1 MGIINFVKGGV
12 KELAIARPDEA
23 KGDIVYKHP
32 DQTIPMKA
40 QLTVDA
46 DELALFFKDGKFVG
60 QFGPGRHTLDAQN
73 IPFLGQLVDKFTG
86 GNVFIS
92 EVFFVNTREMTDV
105 KFGGQIGKVRDVQSG
120 LLVQMMVHG
129 TFSARVL
136 DPPRLVIGLVG
147 LQKHQ
152 GNLFLQW
159 FRDQVLK
166 VIKDDIAEL
175 CVKKKWPLTDVVS
188 GAYTEEIETETLGG
202 LRHHVEPYGLEIVRF
217 GNFNI
222 AMGEEDEERLNKF
235 YERASYVNMTGG
247 LQGYQQLAQ
256 AEMMMNAGEGMKHG
270 GGGGA
275 DSGLAGAGLGLGLG
289 MAAQMMNNMNQG
301 RAGGAGG
308 AGGGTQPQPNLPP
321 TGAPQGATVLCPSC
335 NQNVAAGKF
344 CAECGKALPAAG
356 PRHCTSCGAALAGK
370 FCAECGTA
378 APA

>member
-12 KELAIARPDEA
+12 RELAIARPDAA
-23 KGDIVYKHP
+23 KGEIIYKHP

-46 DELALFFKDGKFVG
+46 DELALFFKDGVLVG

-73 IPFLGQLVDKFTG
+73 IPFLGQLIDKFTG
-86 GNVFIS
+86 GNVFLA
-92 EVFFVNTREMTDV
+92 EVFFVSTREMTDV

-147 LQKHQ
+147 LQKQQ
-152 GNLFLQW
+152 GNQFLQW

-188 GAYTEEIETETLGG
+188 GAYTEEIETEALGG
-202 LRHHVEPYGLEIVRF
+202 LRVHVEGYGLEVVRF
-217 GNFNI
+217 GNFHI
-222 AMGEEDEERLNKF
+222 AMGPEDEERLNKF

-247 LQGYQQLAQ
+247 LAGYQQLAQ
-256 AEMMMNAGEGMKHG
+256 AEMMMKAGEGMARG
-270 GGGGA
+270 GGGDGGA
-275 DSGLAGAGLGLGLG
+275 GLGGAGLGLGLG
-289 MAAQMMNNMNQG
+289 MAAQMMGTMQQG
-301 RAGGAGG
+301 RGGQA
-308 AGGGTQPQPNLPP
+308 
-321 TGAPQGATVLCPSC
+321 GAPQTPQTTMGQVTCPSC
-335 NQNVAAGKF
+335 NQSVAPGKF
-344 CAECGKALPAAG
+344 CAECGKPMAVAG
-356 PRHCTSCGAALAGK
+356 PRFCTGCGKPLAGK

>member
-1 MGIINFVKGGV
+1 MGIIDFVKGGV

-40 QLTVDA
+40 QLTVDS
-46 DELALFFKDGKFVG
+46 DELALFFKDGVFVG
-60 QFGPGRHTLDAQN
+60 QFGPGRHTLDASN
-73 IPFLGQLVDKFTG
+73 IPFLGQLIDRFTG
-86 GNVFIS
+86 GNVFLA

-136 DPPRLVIGLVG
+136 DPPKLVIGLVG

-175 CVKKKWPLTDVVS
+175 CVIKKWPLPDVVS
-188 GAYTEEIETETLGG
+188 GAYTEEIEQEALGG
-202 LRHHVEPYGLEIVRF
+202 LRKHVEPYGLEVVRF
-217 GNFNI
+217 GNFHI
-222 AMGEEDEERLNKF
+222 AMGEQDEERLNKF
-235 YERASYVNMTGG
+235 YERASYVNMAGG
-247 LQGYQQLAQ
+247 LAGYQQLAQ
-256 AEMMMNAGEGMKHG
+256 AELMMGAGEGMAKG
-270 GGGGA
+270 GGGGDGGA
-275 DSGLAGAGLGLGLG
+275 GLAGAGLGLGLG
-289 MAAQMMNNMNQG
+289 MAAQMMGNMQG
-301 RAGGAGG
+301 ARAPGA
-308 AGGGTQPQPNLPP
+308 ATPQTPP
-321 TGAPQGATVLCPSC
+321 TTHGKVTCGECNATVAP
-335 NQNVAAGKF
+335 GKF
-344 CAECGKALPAAG
+344 CAECGKPLAAAG
-356 PRHCTSCGAALAGK
+356 PKFCSSCGVPLAGK
-370 FCAECGTA
+370 FCAECGTP

>member
-23 KGDIVYKHP
+23 KGDIIYKHP

-46 DELALFFKDGKFVG
+46 DELALFFKDGVMVG
-60 QFGPGRHTLDAQN
+60 SFGPGRHTLDAQS
-73 IPFLGQLVDKFTG
+73 IPFLGQLIDKFTG
-86 GNVFIS
+86 GNVFLA

-105 KFGGQIGKVRDVQSG
+105 KFGGPIGKVRDVQSG

-147 LQKHQ
+147 LQKQQ

-166 VIKDDIAEL
+166 VMKDDIAEL

-188 GAYTEEIETETLGG
+188 GAYTEEIEQEAISGV
-202 LRHHVEPYGLEIVRF
+202 RVHVESYGLEVVRF

-222 AMGEEDEERLNKF
+222 AMGADDEERLNKF
-235 YERASYVNMTGG
+235 YERASYVNMSGG
-247 LQGYQQLAQ
+247 LAGYQQLAQ
-256 AEMMMNAGEGMKHG
+256 AEMMMKAGEGMARG
-270 GGGGA
+270 GGGDGGA
-275 DSGLAGAGLGLGLG
+275 GLAGAGLGLGLG
-289 MAAQMMNNMNQG
+289 MAAQMMNMQQG
-301 RAGGAGG
+301 RAGQAG
-308 AGGGTQPQPNLPP
+308 PQAQTPP
-321 TGAPQGATVLCPSC
+321 TSLGNVICPSC
-335 NQNVAAGKF
+335 TQSVAPGKF
-344 CAECGKALPAAG
+344 CAECGKPLPAAG
-356 PRHCTSCGAALAGK
+356 PRFCSGCGKPVSGK

>member
-1 MGIINFVKGGV
+1 MGIIDFVKGGV

-23 KGDIVYKHP
+23 KGDIIYKHP

-46 DELALFFKDGKFVG
+46 DELALFFKDGVFVG
-60 QFGPGRHTLDAQN
+60 QFGPGRHTLDSGN
-73 IPFLGQLVDKFTG
+73 IPFLGQLIDKFTG
-86 GNVFIS
+86 GNVFIA

-136 DPPRLVIGLVG
+136 DAPRMVIGLVG

-188 GAYTEEIETETLGG
+188 GAYTEEIEQEAVTG
-202 LRHHVEPYGLEIVRF
+202 LRPHVEPYGLEVVRF
-217 GNFNI
+217 GNFHI
-222 AMGEEDEERLNKF
+222 AMGEKDEERLNKF

-247 LQGYQQLAQ
+247 LAGYQQLAQ
-256 AEMMMNAGEGMKHG
+256 AEMMMNAGEGMAKG
-270 GGGGA
+270 GGEGGGGA
-275 DSGLAGAGLGLGLG
+275 GLAGAGLGLGLG
-289 MAAQMMNNMNQG
+289 MAAQMMGNMQ
-301 RAGGAGG
+301 AGNASAAGT
-308 AGGGTQPQPNLPP
+308 GTQPQTQTPP
-321 TGAPQGATVLCPSC
+321 TTMGQVACPSC
-335 NQNVAAGKF
+335 KASVA
-344 CAECGKALPAAG
+344 P
-356 PRHCTSCGAALAGK
+356 GK

-378 APA
+378 LPAAGPKFCTGCGKPLGGKFCGECGTAAPA

>member
-40 QLTVDA
+40 QLTVDS

-60 QFGPGRHTLDAQN
+60 QFGPGRHTLDGAS
-73 IPFLGQLVDKFTG
+73 IPFIGQLVDKFTG
-86 GNVFIS
+86 GDLFIA
-92 EVFFVNTREMTDV
+92 EIFFVNTREMTDV

-129 TFSARVL
+129 TFSARVI
-136 DPPRLVIGLVG
+136 DPPKLVIGLVG

-175 CVKKKWPLTDVVS
+175 CVKSKWPLTDVVS
-188 GAYTEEIETETLGG
+188 GAYTEEIETEAIAGI
-202 LRHHVEPYGLEIVRF
+202 RRHVESYGLEVVRF
-217 GNFNI
+217 GNFHI
-222 AMGEEDEERLNKF
+222 AMGEEDEDRLNKF

-247 LQGYQQLAQ
+247 LAGYQQLAQ
-256 AEMMMNAGEGMKHG
+256 AEMMMNAGEGMKKG
-270 GGGGA
+270 GGGGDA
-275 DSGLAGAGLGLGLG
+275 GLGGAGLGLGLG
-289 MAAQMMNNMNQG
+289 MAAQMMGNMQQG
-301 RAGGAGG
+301 RAP
-308 AGGGTQPQPNLPP
+308 QPTGQPNLP
-321 TGAPQGATVLCPSC
+321 GAAATVVCLAC
-335 NQNVAAGKF
+335 NASVAPGKFCAECGKTLPAPASGSRFCTGCGKPMAGKF
-344 CAECGKALPAAG
+344 CAECGA
-356 PRHCTSCGAALAGK
+356 
-370 FCAECGTA
+370 A
-378 APA
+378 APV

>member
-1 MGIINFVKGGV
+1 V
-12 KELAIARPDEA
+12 KELAIARPDAA
-23 KGDIVYKHP
+23 KGDIIYKHP

-46 DELALFFKDGKFVG
+46 DELALFFKDGVFVG
-60 QFGPGRHTLDAQN
+60 QFGPGRHTLDSGN
-73 IPFLGQLVDKFTG
+73 IPFLGQLIDKFTG
-86 GNVFIS
+86 GNVFIA
-92 EVFFVNTREMTDV
+92 EVFFVNTREMTDI

-129 TFSARVL
+129 TFSSRVL

-188 GAYTEEIETETLGG
+188 GAYTEEIEQEALGG
-202 LRHHVEPYGLEIVRF
+202 IRTHVEGYGLEVVRF
-217 GNFNI
+217 GNFHI
-222 AMGEEDEERLNKF
+222 AMGEEDEQRLNKF

-247 LQGYQQLAQ
+247 LAGYQQLAQ
-256 AEMMMNAGEGMKHG
+256 AEMLMNAGEGMAKG
-270 GGGGA
+270 GGRDGGA
-275 DSGLAGAGLGLGLG
+275 GGAGLAGAGLGLGLG
-289 MAAQMMNNMNQG
+289 MAAQMMGNLQPG
-301 RAGGAGG
+301 RGP
-308 AGGGTQPQPNLPP
+308 GGGTPL
-321 TGAPQGATVLCPSC
+321 APQTPATTMSQISCPSC
-335 NQNVAAGKF
+335 SASVAPGKF

-356 PRHCTSCGAALAGK
+356 PKFCSDCGVVLSGK

>member
-23 KGDIVYKHP
+23 KGDIVYKHT

-152 GNLFLQW
+152 GNLFMQW

-188 GAYTEEIETETLGG
+188 GAYTEEIEVEALTG
-202 LRHHVEPYGLEIVRF
+202 LRVHVESYGLEIVRF

-256 AEMMMNAGEGMKHG
+256 AEMMMNAGEGMKQG
-270 GGGGA
+270 GGGDGGA
-275 DSGLAGAGLGLGLG
+275 GLAGAGLGLGLG

-308 AGGGTQPQPNLPP
+308 AQPQPNLPG
-321 TGAPQGATVLCPSC
+321 TGGAPASMLCPSC
-335 NQNVAAGKF
+335 NQNVAVGKF
-344 CAECGKALPAAG
+344 CAECGKALPAPG
-356 PRHCTSCGAALAGK
+356 PKHCTNCGSAMAGK

>member
-23 KGDIVYKHP
+23 KGDIIYKHP

-40 QLTVDA
+40 QLTVDS

-60 QFGPGRHTLDAQN
+60 QFGPGRHTLDGAS
-73 IPFLGQLVDKFTG
+73 IPFLGQLVDKFTD
-86 GNVFIS
+86 GNVFLAEI
-92 EVFFVNTREMTDV
+92 FFVNTREMTDV

-129 TFSARVL
+129 TFSARVI
-136 DPPRLVIGLVG
+136 DPPKLVIGLVG

-152 GNLFLQW
+152 GNMFLQW

-188 GAYTEEIETETLGG
+188 GAYTEEIETEAIAGI
-202 LRHHVEPYGLEIVRF
+202 RRHVESYGLEVVRF
-217 GNFNI
+217 GNFHI
-222 AMGEEDEERLNKF
+222 AMGEEDEDRLNKF
-235 YERASYVNMTGG
+235 YERASYVSMTGG

-256 AEMMMNAGEGMKHG
+256 AEMMMNAGEGMKKG
-270 GGGGA
+270 GGGG
-275 DSGLAGAGLGLGLG
+275 GLEGAGIGLGFG
-289 MAAQMMNNMNQG
+289 MAAQMMGNMQQG
-301 RAGGAGG
+301 RAPG
-308 AGGGTQPQPNLPP
+308 QPASQPNLP
-321 TGAPQGATVLCPSC
+321 GATANVVCPACSAS
-335 NQNVAAGKF
+335 VAPGKF
-344 CAECGKALPAAG
+344 CAECGKTLPAPAAASKF
-356 PRHCTSCGAALAGK
+356 CTGCGKPMTGK

>member
-12 KELAIARPDEA
+12 RELAIARPDEA

-73 IPFLGQLVDKFTG
+73 IPFLGQLIDKFTG
-86 GNVFIS
+86 GNVFLA

-147 LQKHQ
+147 LQKHE
-152 GNLFLQW
+152 GNLFMQW

-188 GAYTEEIETETLGG
+188 GAYTLEIETETLGNM
-202 LRHHVEPYGLEIVRF
+202 RAHVEPYGLEIVRF

-256 AEMMMNAGEGMKHG
+256 AEMMMNAGEGMKR

-275 DSGLAGAGLGLGLG
+275 DSGLGGAGLGLGLG
-289 MAAQMMNNMNQG
+289 MAAQMMNTMNQG
-301 RAGGAGG
+301 RAGGTGGG
-308 AGGGTQPQPNLPP
+308 AQPQPNLPP
-321 TGAPQGATVLCPSC
+321 TGAQQATILCPSC
-335 NQNVAAGKF
+335 NQNVAPGKF
-344 CAECGKALPAAG
+344 CAECGKPLPAPG

-378 APA
+378 APG

>member
-1 MGIINFVKGGV
+1 MGIIDFVKGGV

-92 EVFFVNTREMTDV
+92 EIFFVNTREMTDV

-175 CVKKKWPLTDVVS
+175 CVVKKWPLTDVVS
-188 GAYTEEIETETLGG
+188 GAYTEEIEVEALSG
-202 LRHHVEPYGLEIVRF
+202 LRVHVESYGLEVVRF
-217 GNFNI
+217 GNFHI

-247 LQGYQQLAQ
+247 LAGYQQLAQ
-256 AEMMMNAGEGMKHG
+256 AELMMNAGEGMKHG
-270 GGGGA
+270 GGGDGGA
-275 DSGLAGAGLGLGLG
+275 G

-301 RAGGAGG
+301 RPGT
-308 AGGGTQPQPNLPP
+308 GTQPMPNLPP
-321 TGAPQGATVLCPSC
+321 TGGASATVTCPSC
-335 NQNVAAGKF
+335 SASVAPGKF
-344 CAECGKALPAAG
+344 CAECGKAIPGAKTCAN
-356 PRHCTSCGAALAGK
+356 CGVPVAGK

-378 APA
+378 SPG

>member
-86 GNVFIS
+86 GNVFLA

-152 GNLFLQW
+152 GNLFMQW

-188 GAYTEEIETETLGG
+188 GAYTEEIEVEALAG
-202 LRHHVEPYGLEIVRF
+202 LRIHVESYGLEIVRF

-256 AEMMMNAGEGMKHG
+256 AELMMNAGEGMKQG
-270 GGGGA
+270 GGGDGGGA
-275 DSGLAGAGLGLGLG
+275 GLAGAGLGLGLG

-308 AGGGTQPQPNLPP
+308 AQPQPNLPP
-321 TGAPQGATVLCPSC
+321 TGTAQATVFCPSC
-335 NQNVAAGKF
+335 SQSVAPGKF
-344 CAECGKALPAAG
+344 CAECGKPLPAPG

>member
-73 IPFLGQLVDKFTG
+73 IPFLGQLIDKFTG
-86 GNVFIS
+86 GNVFLA

-188 GAYTEEIETETLGG
+188 GAYTEEIETETLAG

-289 MAAQMMNNMNQG
+289 MAAQMMNSMNQG
-301 RAGGAGG
+301 RAGGGG
-308 AGGGTQPQPNLPP
+308 AQPQPNLPP
-321 TGAPQGATVLCPSC
+321 TGGAQATIQCPSC
-335 NQNVAAGKF
+335 NQAVAPGKF
-344 CAECGKALPAAG
+344 CAECGKPLPAPG

-378 APA
+378 APG

>member
-73 IPFLGQLVDKFTG
+73 IPFLGQLIDKFTG
-86 GNVFIS
+86 GNVFLA

-147 LQKHQ
+147 LQKHE
-152 GNLFLQW
+152 GNLFMQW

-188 GAYTEEIETETLGG
+188 GAYTLEIETETLGNI
-202 LRHHVEPYGLEIVRF
+202 RPQVEPYGLEIVRF

-256 AEMMMNAGEGMKHG
+256 AEMMMNAGEGMKR

-275 DSGLAGAGLGLGLG
+275 DSGLGGAGLGLGLG
-289 MAAQMMNNMNQG
+289 MAAQMMNSMNQG
-301 RAGGAGG
+301 RAGGGG
-308 AGGGTQPQPNLPP
+308 AQPQPNLPP
-321 TGAPQGATVLCPSC
+321 TGGAQATIQCPSC
-335 NQNVAAGKF
+335 NQAVAPGKF
-344 CAECGKALPAAG
+344 CAECGKPLPAAG

>member
-73 IPFLGQLVDKFTG
+73 IPFLGQLIDKFTG
-86 GNVFIS
+86 GNVFLA

-202 LRHHVEPYGLEIVRF
+202 LRIHVEPYGLEIVRF

-256 AEMMMNAGEGMKHG
+256 AEMMMNAGEGMKRG

-275 DSGLAGAGLGLGLG
+275 DAGLGGAGLGLGLG

-301 RAGGAGG
+301 RAGGGG
-308 AGGGTQPQPNLPP
+308 AQPQPNLPP
-321 TGAPQGATVLCPSC
+321 MGGEATAPTTILCPSC
-335 NQNVAAGKF
+335 NQNVATGKF
-344 CAECGKALPAAG
+344 CAECGKPLPAPG
-356 PRHCTSCGAALAGK
+356 PRHCTSCGAQLAGK